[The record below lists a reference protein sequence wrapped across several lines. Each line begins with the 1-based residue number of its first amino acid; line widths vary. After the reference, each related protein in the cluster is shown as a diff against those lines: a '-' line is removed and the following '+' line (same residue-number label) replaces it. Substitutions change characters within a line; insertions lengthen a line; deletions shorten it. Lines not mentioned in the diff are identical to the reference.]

1 MAYEDIYRLQSE
13 ELVLRPLTVAVASV
27 AKDVFTEDAQTPA
40 HDVRMALVNYAGPRT
55 AEFRRFAQEI
65 ALIVLVLN
73 PTLGVDSADQAYY
86 DAVSGIWTAYAQLLA
101 AKGSI
106 TVAV

>member
-1 MAYEDIYRLQSE
+1 MSYTEVYVATHEEQLLQ
-13 ELVLRPLTVAVASV
+13 RLTVAA
-27 AKDVFTEDAQTPA
+27 AEMARDVFIEDASTPN
-40 HDVRMALVNYAGPRT
+40 HDARLAMVSYAGPRT

-73 PTLGVDSADQAYY
+73 PTLGVDSADQDYY
-86 DAVSGIWTAYAQLLA
+86 DAVSSIWTAYAQLLA

-106 TVAV
+106 TVAA